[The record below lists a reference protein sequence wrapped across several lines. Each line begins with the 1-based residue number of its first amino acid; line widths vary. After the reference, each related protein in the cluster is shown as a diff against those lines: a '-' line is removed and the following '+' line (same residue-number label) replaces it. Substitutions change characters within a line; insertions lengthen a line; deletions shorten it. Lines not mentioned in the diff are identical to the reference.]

1 MLANVSSHEA
11 AVMNE
16 TFSKI
21 WAEVRNSVT
30 AGDDENWIG
39 LSRGVGVT
47 KEDLTSAAES
57 PREATG
63 MESTWCVLFMN
74 PDLIL

>member
-21 WAEVRNSVT
+21 WAEVRNCVN

-57 PREATG
+57 PREA
-63 MESTWCVLFMN
+63 S
-74 PDLIL
+74 